1 MNMNEVQLL
10 SFTLGDDIYGID
22 ITRVQEIRALGQ
34 IRNLPNTPSHCV
46 GVIDF
51 RNVMVPILDLREVF
65 KYNIKP
71 VDAQTVMVVVSVGDI
86 GSEMLIGII
95 VDTVSD
101 VIAVDESDIKTSP
114 RIVGKVDTNFMKGMF
129 KYQDNIVVMLSLE
142 NVFEAEEFDELKHL
156 VEHEKALA

>member
-65 KYNIKP
+65 KYDLKP
-71 VDAQTVMVVVSVGDI
+71 VDAQTVMVVVSVGDV
-86 GSEMLIGII
+86 GSEILIGII

-114 RIVGKVDTNFMKGMF
+114 RIAGKVDTNFMKGMF

-142 NVFEAEEFDELKHL
+142 NVFEADEFDEIKHL